1 MLQCLHSCSSV
12 LQRLKSVATSRL
24 ISTVKEVEER
34 LVLVL
39 FEDQERWIEF
49 TPPDQL
55 PAKPPGGHRVLN
67 CTVREIQRERVSC
80 GERKW
85 ERVRVCVCTGRERE
99 VRVEEYGEGGWV

>member
-1 MLQCLHSCSSV
+1 M
-12 LQRLKSVATSRL
+12 LQRLKSVATSRF

-67 CTVREIQRERVSC
+67 CTVREIQRKSVRF

-85 ERVRVCVCTGRERE
+85 ERVRVCLCVQGEKER
-99 VRVEEYGEGGWV
+99 GGSRNRGMGGGCH